1 MAEFSCSSAYDLT
14 DRRKMRNGEF
24 WLKVEDEF
32 AFMSKWHINGSTAVL
47 ADNWE
52 ASIAPGRKFRLVMS
66 TGAED
71 EVKVLHQTWR
81 RVEPYLPAILERVG
95 WNGSRD

>member
-1 MAEFSCSSAYDLT
+1 
-14 DRRKMRNGEF
+14 MRNGEF